1 MEHTA
6 WAEINLSALS
16 HNLTQVRQCAP
27 KAKVIT
33 MIKADAYGHGLVAV
47 GTQLAS
53 EADIL
58 GVARLSEAQALRN
71 HGIST
76 PILLMGTLL
85 SDEALR
91 YCATQRI
98 ALAIHTLAQ
107 AHQVAALAIPMELW
121 LKLDTGMNRLG
132 LSEADLHQA
141 HHLLS
146 SAKAAHNLNL
156 MTHFSSADED
166 RAPITA
172 EQIDKFEQVA
182 NHYPDLPCSLANSAA
197 IISAERSHRDWVRP
211 GIMLYG
217 SNPTVKPLDLMPVM
231 TLKSRVLAVK
241 SVSAGESVGYN
252 GKWTASK
259 DSRIAALG
267 IGYGDGYPRQLPNGT
282 PVLVNGHRFPVVGRI
297 SMDICSIDISD
308 ATLQIAEGDEVTLWG
323 EGLPADD
330 IAPLANTISYHLFT
344 GVTSRVPRL
353 YR

>member
-6 WAEINLSALS
+6 WAEIKLSALS
-16 HNLTQVRQCAP
+16 HNLAQVRQCAP
-27 KAKVIT
+27 KAKVIS
-33 MIKADAYGHGLVAV
+33 MIKADAYGHGLVEV
-47 GTQLAS
+47 GKQLAP
-53 EADIL
+53 EADML
-58 GVARLSEAQALRN
+58 GVARLSEAQTLRN
-71 HGIST
+71 QGISA

-91 YCATQRI
+91 YCATHRI

-107 AHQVAALAIPMELW
+107 ARQVAALGIPMELW

-132 LSEADLHQA
+132 LSEVELHQA
-141 HHLLS
+141 HQVLS
-146 SAKAAHNLNL
+146 TAKAAHSLNL

-166 RAPITA
+166 SAPITT
-172 EQIDKFEQVA
+172 EQIDRFDRVA
-182 NHYPDLPCSLANSAA
+182 NHYPNLSRSLANSAA
-197 IISAERSHRDWVRP
+197 IISAERSHREWVRP

-217 SNPTVKPLDLMPVM
+217 SNPTAIPMDLMPVM
-231 TLKSRVLAVK
+231 TLKSRILAVK

-252 GKWTASK
+252 GKWTASR
-259 DSRIAALG
+259 DSRIAAIG
-267 IGYGDGYPRQLPNGT
+267 IGYGDGYPRQLPNST

-297 SMDICSIDISD
+297 SMDICSIDITDS
-308 ATLQIAEGDEVTLWG
+308 TLQINEGDNVTLWG